1 MLAPGDA
8 IVVTNQDHE
17 ANSGVWRRLGEAG
30 FEIREW
36 RVDPATGHLDPA
48 GLARLLD
55 GRVKLVCF
63 PHCSNIVGEVN
74 PVAEIVAM
82 AHDAGALTCVDG
94 VAGAP
99 HGFPDVAAMGT
110 DIYLFSSYKTF
121 GPHQGLMVV
130 RRALAERLPNQGHY
144 FNAGYLSKRLVP
156 AGPDHAQ
163 IAACAGMADYVDALH
178 EHHFG
183 TEADAG
189 VRSGR
194 VRGLMA
200 EQEHRLLAP
209 LMDWLRG
216 RNDLRLIGP
225 DRAEARV
232 PTVAIDAGRPAEPLA
247 AALAGHGIAAGGGHF
262 YAVRL
267 LEGLGID
274 PDRGVLRVSFV
285 HYTHPGEV
293 ERLIGALDD
302 VLARQAA

>member
-1 MLAPGDA
+1 
-8 IVVTNQDHE
+8 
-17 ANSGVWRRLGEAG
+17 
-30 FEIREW
+30 
-36 RVDPATGHLDPA
+36 
-48 GLARLLD
+48 
-55 GRVKLVCF
+55 
-63 PHCSNIVGEVN
+63 
-74 PVAEIVAM
+74 
-82 AHDAGALTCVDG
+82 
-94 VAGAP
+94 
-99 HGFPDVAAMGT
+99 
-110 DIYLFSSYKTF
+110 
-121 GPHQGLMVV
+121 MVV

-144 FNAGYLSKRLVP
+144 FNAGYPSKRLVP

-178 EHHFG
+178 DHHFG
-183 TEADAG
+183 AEADAG
-189 VRSGR
+189 VRGAR

-200 EQEHRLLAP
+200 EQERRLIAP

-285 HYTHPGEV
+285 HYTHPDEV